1 MEKSEFLGKT
11 SKVLKE
17 TLRILGFVCLV
28 ALGYILSELYH
39 YSTMERGK
47 ADCSSPK
54 VTKTIKE
61 ISVAINERSELM
73 IIDRTTGEYEI
84 YQDSIGQS
92 IFNLYATR
100 IQSEYQN
107 P

>member
-1 MEKSEFLGKT
+1 MERKEIFEKT

-17 TLRILGFVCLV
+17 ALKILGFVGLV

-39 YSTMERGK
+39 YSTAEK
-47 ADCSSPK
+47 NKESVSSPK
-54 VTKTIKE
+54 VTKTIRQT
-61 ISVAINERSELM
+61 SVAINERNELM

>member
-1 MEKSEFLGKT
+1 MEKSEILGKT

-39 YSTMERGK
+39 YSTMERDK
-47 ADCSSPK
+47 VNCASPK

>member
-1 MEKSEFLGKT
+1 MEKREILVKA

-39 YSTMERGK
+39 YSTMERDK
-47 ADCSSPK
+47 VNCASPK

>member
-1 MEKSEFLGKT
+1 MEKREFLVKAT
-11 SKVLKE
+11 KVLKE
-17 TLRILGFVCLV
+17 ASRILGFVCLV

-39 YSTMERGK
+39 YSTTERDK
-47 ADCSSPK
+47 AVTSSPK
-54 VTKTIKE
+54 ITKTIKE
-61 ISVAINERSELM
+61 VSVAINERNELM
-73 IIDRTTGEYEI
+73 VIDRTTGEYEI

>member
-1 MEKSEFLGKT
+1 MEKSEILVKT

-39 YSTMERGK
+39 YSTMERDK
-47 ADCSSPK
+47 VNCASPK

>member
-1 MEKSEFLGKT
+1 MEKQELLGKA

-17 TLRILGFVCLV
+17 TARILGFVCLV

-39 YSTMERGK
+39 YSTRERDK

-61 ISVAINERSELM
+61 TSVAINERNELM

-100 IQSEYQN
+100 IQSQYQN

>member
-1 MEKSEFLGKT
+1 MEKQELLGKA
-11 SKVLKE
+11 SKFLKE
-17 TLRILGFVCLV
+17 TSRILGFVCLV
-28 ALGYILSELYH
+28 VLGYILSELYH
-39 YSTMERGK
+39 YSTMERDK
-47 ADCSSPK
+47 IDFSSPK

-61 ISVAINERSELM
+61 TSVAINERNELM

-100 IQSEYQN
+100 IQSQYQN

>member
-1 MEKSEFLGKT
+1 MEKQEFLGKA

-39 YSTMERGK
+39 YSTMER
-47 ADCSSPK
+47 DRDSVSSPK
-54 VTKTIKE
+54 ITKTIKE
-61 ISVAINERSELM
+61 VSVAINERNELM
-73 IIDRTTGEYEI
+73 IIDRTTGEFEI

-100 IQSEYQN
+100 IQSQYQN